1 MSHGAVAGL
10 VLGCIITVL
19 LLVALVV
26 FALNYRH
33 KRLTDRRMQFSFYN
47 SHIRLAD
54 SPTPMMYMDRNE
66 RGSPDTGFYL
76 GKGRLDDK
84 KVQVELEAPRPRT
97 VYEME
102 AAPLPV
108 TRTKQLPDLPK
119 ELKSP

>member
-1 MSHGAVAGL
+1 M
-10 VLGCIITVL
+10 TVL

-26 FALNYRH
+26 FALNHRH
-33 KRLTDRRMQFSFYN
+33 KRLTDRTIQFSFYN
-47 SHIRLAD
+47 SHIRLAG

-66 RGSPDTGFYL
+66 RRSPNTVSHS
-76 GKGRLDDK
+76 GKEGLDHK

-108 TRTKQLPDLPK
+108 TKTKQLPDLPK
-119 ELKSP
+119 DLKSP